1 MNSKQ
6 LFLKLKHNF
15 RCTFF
20 DCSIDSWGELFY
32 KTNSKWS
39 KPKHKKKKDDK
50 IKHWIPGL
58 FQVFPDSKKALESCS
73 SLGLKLGVV
82 SNFDNRLETIL
93 TACDLLPHFSF
104 LMTSE
109 EARVAKPNPAIF
121 DLALQKCGAPA
132 ASVAHVG
139 DHYVKD
145 YLSSRRVGIQ
155 GLLLDRHNTQS
166 QRDLPDQHRLTSL
179 EELPSWIQRHMESC
193 DWHGDHR

>member
-1 MNSKQ
+1 M
-6 LFLKLKHNF
+6 
-15 RCTFF
+15 
-20 DCSIDSWGELFY
+20 
-32 KTNSKWS
+32 
-39 KPKHKKKKDDK
+39 
-50 IKHWIPGL
+50 
-58 FQVFPDSKKALESCS
+58 
-73 SLGLKLGVV
+73 V

-193 DWHGDHR
+193 D